1 MKNIEKNEN
10 KNRRD
15 FIKTGSAVAG
25 LGLTVACSSPKQM
38 SSSSSAAPVRYRDLG
53 STGFKTSEI
62 GFGCMNMRNPE
73 LLHAAIDSGINYIDT
88 AHSYMNGVN
97 EEVVGSV
104 MKTKRD
110 KVFLTT
116 KIRGKASELPGLI
129 TTSLNRLQTDHVDL
143 VLLHVTDTRDQL
155 FNGDIMRVFEM
166 AKRKGQT
173 RFIGV
178 STHSNQAEVLN
189 AAVEGGFWEAVLTG
203 YNYNSPP
210 ELVTAIKGARQAGI
224 AIIGMKNLITTERP
238 RKPFPDIRDGNTAIT
253 NQQALLKWCL
263 EDRYVDTLIPGITS
277 FEQLADD
284 VAIMDMQL
292 TYDDNRIARRY
303 SEASKGV
310 YCCGVSGCT
319 GCKNKC
325 PNGVNVNE
333 LNRCLNYAEGY
344 KDMELAQE
352 NYAALP
358 SSSQIGMCADCDECA
373 VKCVNGI
380 DLTANINRARNIF
393 A

>member
-1 MKNIEKNEN
+1 MKIT
-10 KNRRD
+10 NRRN
-15 FIKTGSAVAG
+15 FIKTGTAIAG
-25 LGLTVACSSPKQM
+25 LGLTASCSSSKKM
-38 SSSSSAAPVRYRDLG
+38 SSVKGTVRYRDLG

-62 GFGCMNMRNPE
+62 GFGCMNMRNAE

-110 KVFLTT
+110 QVFLTT
-116 KIRGKASELPGLI
+116 KIRGGASELPGLI
-129 TTSLNRLQTDHVDL
+129 TTSLKRLQTDRIDL
-143 VLLHVTDTRDQL
+143 LLLHVTSSREQL
-155 FNGDIMRVFEM
+155 FNEDVMKVFED

-189 AAVEGGFWEAVLTG
+189 AAVDGKFWEGILTG

-210 ELVTAIKGARQAGI
+210 ELTAAIKRAREAGI
-224 AIIGMKNLITTERP
+224 AIIGMKTLITTEKP
-238 RKPFPDIRDGNTAIT
+238 RTPFPDIRKGKTDIT
-253 NQQALLKWCL
+253 NQQALLKWVL
-263 EDRYVDTLIPGITS
+263 EDRYVDTIIPGITS

-284 VAIMDMQL
+284 VAIMDMNL
-292 TYDDNRIARRY
+292 AYDDTRIARRY
-303 SEASKGV
+303 SENTKGI

-319 GCKNKC
+319 GCKEKC
-325 PNGVNVNE
+325 PNGVQVNE

-344 KDMELAQE
+344 SDIELAME
-352 NYAALP
+352 NYNALP
-358 SSSQIGMCADCDECA
+358 ASSRIEMCSDCDECS
-373 VKCVNGI
+373 VKCVNEI
-380 DLTANINRARNIF
+380 NITDNINRAKKLF

>member
-1 MKNIEKNEN
+1 MKMTS
-10 KNRRD
+10 RRD
-15 FIKTGSAVAG
+15 FIKTNTAIAG
-25 LGLTVACSSPKQM
+25 LGLTASCSSSKKM
-38 SSSSSAAPVRYRDLG
+38 SSAKGTLRYRDLG

-62 GFGCMNMRNPE
+62 GFGCMNMRNAE

-88 AHSYMNGVN
+88 AHSYMKGVN

-110 KVFLTT
+110 RVFLTT
-116 KIRGKASELPGLI
+116 KIRGDASELPGLI
-129 TTSLNRLQTDHVDL
+129 TTSLKRLQTDRIDL
-143 VLLHVTDTRDQL
+143 LLLHVTSSREQL
-155 FNGDIMRVFEM
+155 FNEDVMKVFDD

-178 STHSNQAEVLN
+178 STHSNQTEVLN
-189 AAVEGGFWEAVLTG
+189 AAVDGKFWEGVLAG

-210 ELVTAIKGARQAGI
+210 ELTAAIKRAREAGI
-224 AIIGMKNLITTERP
+224 AIIGMKTLITTERP
-238 RKPFPDIRDGNTAIT
+238 RTPFPDIRKGKTDIT
-253 NQQALLKWCL
+253 NQQALMKWVL
-263 EDRYVDTLIPGITS
+263 EDRYVDTIIPGITS

-284 VAIMDMQL
+284 VALMNMEL
-292 TYDDNRIARRY
+292 TYDDTRIARRY
-303 SEASKGV
+303 SEASKGI

-319 GCKNKC
+319 GCMEKC
-325 PNGVNVNE
+325 PNSVQINE

-344 KDMELAQE
+344 KDIELAKE

-358 SSSQIGMCADCDECA
+358 ASSRIEICSDCDECS

-380 DLTANINRARNIF
+380 KLTDNINRARALF
-393 A
+393 V